1 MRVNEVEE
9 LLQISRANIRYYEK
23 EGLLHPKRSSNGYRC
38 YSDEDV
44 AVLKEIIIFRKLG
57 LSLAQIQD
65 VQEGKVSV
73 SEALSSNIQHLQEQI
88 FELNGAME
96 LCKCIC
102 ADQRAD
108 TDFDRE
114 KYWTMLL
121 AGERKG
127 FRFMDLVND
136 YVSFEKR
143 TLKSLGISGCAALFF
158 VCAGRGLFSEF
169 FLGQGFVFGFFYP
182 FILFLIISALMFPI
196 FLLSAKYKEVEIKEE
211 AERGRRGIGW
221 TLLKCVGMIFLLF
234 FVTLGMLKLLDTFW
248 FDQKVGKDA
257 LYVITG
263 MPNFL
268 YFFAG
273 MYLWT
278 VILWMYSKRGIFPMM
293 GEEGIKA
300 HLPEKVKRKVLC
312 FSAAAYLAVVFIYGN
327 WYTCVTEEGALV
339 HHFIR
344 EKEYT
349 WEDAAYYTLK
359 ADFDGVLKY
368 TVRMKDGIS
377 VVCLGEAVS
386 MGDFD
391 EELVMIL
398 TGKFAEKGIPL
409 IVDDWDKLMKRLKY
423 EYWKDFTKK
432 LRNLAGE

>member
-57 LSLAQIQD
+57 LSLAQIRD

-88 FELNGAME
+88 FELNGAVE

-121 AGERKG
+121 AGEKKG
-127 FRFMDLVND
+127 FRFMDMVND

-158 VCAGRGLFSEF
+158 ICAGRGFFSEI

-196 FLLSAKYKEVEIKEE
+196 FLLSAKYKDVEIKEE
-211 AERGRRGIGW
+211 PGRKRRGIGW
-221 TLLKCVGMIFLLF
+221 TLLKCAVLF
-234 FVTLGMLKLLDTFW
+234 GGSISGSCF
-248 FDQKVGKDA
+248 
-257 LYVITG
+257 
-263 MPNFL
+263 
-268 YFFAG
+268 
-273 MYLWT
+273 YLWELVYLCDGGGSLGT
-278 VILWMYSKRGIFPMM
+278 SFYLGKRI
-293 GEEGIKA
+293 
-300 HLPEKVKRKVLC
+300 
-312 FSAAAYLAVVFIYGN
+312 YLGG
-327 WYTCVTEEGALV
+327 C
-339 HHFIR
+339 
-344 EKEYT
+344 
-349 WEDAAYYTLK
+349 
-359 ADFDGVLKY
+359 GVLY
-368 TVRMKDGIS
+368 IAARVRRSAEVYGSDERRHFCGMSWGS
-377 VVCLGEAVS
+377 GEY
-386 MGDFD
+386 GRF
-391 EELVMIL
+391 
-398 TGKFAEKGIPL
+398 
-409 IVDDWDKLMKRLKY
+409 
-423 EYWKDFTKK
+423 
-432 LRNLAGE
+432 